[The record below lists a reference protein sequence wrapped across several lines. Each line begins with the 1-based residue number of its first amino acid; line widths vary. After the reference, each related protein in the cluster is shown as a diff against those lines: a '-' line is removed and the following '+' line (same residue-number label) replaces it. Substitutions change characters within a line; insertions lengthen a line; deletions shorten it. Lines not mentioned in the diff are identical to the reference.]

1 MYQWDWNVIGQ
12 YKYVFL
18 QGALVTLWLTLLVV
32 VFGTILGILVGLVRR
47 SNVPFIP
54 TIAKIYIE
62 LFRAFP
68 TLILLIWFYY
78 VSPIIIGVQFSP
90 FWTAVIALS
99 LSLAAFVAETFRA
112 AVGSIPKNQFES
124 GFTMGLSSTQ
134 TMFHIILPQAV
145 KNMLPNLLGLYV
157 TQLKNTSLASV
168 IAVGEVLHQAST
180 ISSMT
185 YRPLEIY
192 SAVAVIYLIL
202 VIPFSLLADWV
213 EKRMNMKMRKI

>member
-1 MYQWDWNVIGQ
+1 MYQWDWNVVVQ

-32 VFGTILGILVGLVRR
+32 FFGTILGIIVGLIRR

-68 TLILLIWFYY
+68 ILILLIWFYY
-78 VSPIIIGVQFSP
+78 VAPIILGIQFSP
-90 FWTAVIALS
+90 FLTAVIVLSIS
-99 LSLAAFVAETFRA
+99 LSAFVAETFRA
-112 AVGSIPKNQFES
+112 AVESIPKNQFES
-124 GFTMGLSSTQ
+124 GITLGLSQMQ
-134 TMFHIILPQAV
+134 TMFYIILPQAV

-157 TQLKNTSLASV
+157 EQLKNTSLASV
-168 IAVGEVLHQAST
+168 IAVGEILHQAST
-180 ISSMT
+180 ISSTT

-192 SAVAVIYLIL
+192 SVVAVIYLIL
-202 VIPFSLLADWV
+202 VIPFSLLTSWI
-213 EKRMNMKMRKI
+213 EKRMNRKMRKV

>member
-1 MYQWDWNVIGQ
+1 MYQWDWNVISQ

-32 VFGTILGILVGLVRR
+32 VFGTILGVLVGMVRR
-47 SNVPFIP
+47 SKAPFIP

-68 TLILLIWFYY
+68 ILILLIWFYY
-78 VSPIIIGVQFSP
+78 VAPIILGVQFSP
-90 FWTAVIALS
+90 FVTAVIALS
-99 LSLAAFVAETFRA
+99 ISLSAFVAETFRA
-112 AVGSIPKNQFES
+112 AVESIPKNQFES
-124 GFTMGLSSTQ
+124 GITLGLSQMQ
-134 TMFHIILPQAV
+134 TMFYIILPQAL

-157 TQLKNTSLASV
+157 EQLKNTSLASV

-180 ISSMT
+180 ISSTT

-192 SAVAVIYLIL
+192 SVVAVIYLVL
-202 VIPFSLLADWV
+202 VIPFSVLASWV
-213 EKRMNMKMRKI
+213 ERRMNRKMRKI